1 VEGGREEET
10 HELQSDLHRRRERS
24 PVMKEGDG
32 VHHRDCRASLSSNE
46 NSVHERG
53 RVLEQEREEER

>member
-1 VEGGREEET
+1 
-10 HELQSDLHRRRERS
+10 
-24 PVMKEGDG
+24 MKEGDG

-53 RVLEQEREEER
+53 RVLEQEREEGWER